1 MYYLVANGDLYVP
14 GHGRAGV
21 IWVEFLVE
29 DHDLP
34 EFHTA
39 EVVPGLEV
47 ERQPPGQELGCL
59 IQQVFLSG
67 SPFGVAVSDFLCV
80 GGEET
85 LELRVRHGQCG
96 GVEPS
101 HDGV

>member
-1 MYYLVANGDLYVP
+1 MYYLVANGDLYVS
-14 GHGRAGV
+14 GHSRAGV
-21 IWVEFLVE
+21 VRVEFLVE

-47 ERQPPGQELGCL
+47 ERQPSGQELGCL

-85 LELRVRHGQCG
+85 LELRV
-96 GVEPS
+96 
-101 HDGV
+101 